1 MGALLILPCLY
12 TNDLALQVGIAILV
26 DWLMLAKSVL
36 CRRHLIIHR
45 LDKLMPN
52 SYTQEAQFQYA
63 MQHDIAPCWQSRQQG
78 YHLTLDNKRL
88 YWCSLTAAQHNK
100 VIVIVNG
107 RIESACKYQELF
119 YDLFHQGYD
128 IYSFDHRGQG
138 LSERLIADP
147 QMGYVEQFDDYVR
160 DMDELITRFP
170 LQNYT
175 QRYLLAHSMGGAIT
189 TRYLESYPNH
199 PFDAV
204 VLSAPM
210 LGINMPWQLRPIAFT
225 LTKLLSA
232 TYATPHYAPGY
243 GAYLPKPFATNQLTH
258 SAVRY
263 QWFRELY
270 EQQPQLKLGGPSAH
284 WVWQSLLAIKRCFT
298 EMKSIRLP
306 LLLLQAGQDTIVSN
320 HAQTRF
326 MTQLARTNPQAKI
339 EIIDGARHELLF
351 ESDHYRTPVLDKILA
366 FFAQHSQ

>member
-1 MGALLILPCLY
+1 MGALLILSCLY

-100 VIVIVNG
+100 VIIIVNG

-270 EQQPQLKLGGPSAH
+270 EQQPQLKLGDQVHIGFGKAY
-284 WVWQSLLAIKRCFT
+284 WR
-298 EMKSIRLP
+298 
-306 LLLLQAGQDTIVSN
+306 
-320 HAQTRF
+320 
-326 MTQLARTNPQAKI
+326 
-339 EIIDGARHELLF
+339 
-351 ESDHYRTPVLDKILA
+351 
-366 FFAQHSQ
+366 